1 MKVLELVVTT
11 TIFQVVQAEVK
22 ELLELLS
29 VKKRDV
35 R

>member
-1 MKVLELVVTT
+1 MKVLVLVVTT
-11 TIFQVVQAEVK
+11 TIIQVVQVEVK

>member
-1 MKVLELVVTT
+1 MKVLVLVDST
-11 TIFQVVQAEVK
+11 TIIQVVQVEVK